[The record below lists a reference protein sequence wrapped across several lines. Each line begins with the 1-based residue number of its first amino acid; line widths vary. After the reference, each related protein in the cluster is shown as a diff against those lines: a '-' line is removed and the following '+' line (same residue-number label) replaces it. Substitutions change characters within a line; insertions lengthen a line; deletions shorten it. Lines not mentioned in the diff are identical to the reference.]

1 MDHHVIFAV
10 EDRVAR
16 IELARPE
23 KKNALTP
30 GMYAALARALAAA
43 EADGAVR
50 AVLIHGAP
58 GCFCAGNDL
67 ADFLSGPA
75 GGELPEA
82 ASTLLLPMI
91 AGYQRAAEL
100 LLLGQPFGVEK
111 ASAAGFVTEVVAE
124 AEVIERARAA
134 ARAVAA
140 LPPEAVRLTK
150 GLMRG
155 PLAAGVAAQMAEEL
169 RLFSLR
175 VTSPEAREALGAF
188 FEKRKPD
195 FSAF

>member
-1 MDHHVIFAV
+1 MRALVCSRFGPVGDLAV
-10 EDRVAR
+10 EERPQPVPAEQEVVVRV
-16 IELARPE
+16 
-23 KKNALTP
+23 
-30 GMYAALARALAAA
+30 
-43 EADGAVR
+43 
-50 AVLIHGAP
+50 
-58 GCFCAGNDL
+58 
-67 ADFLSGPA
+67 
-75 GGELPEA
+75 EA
-82 ASTLLLPMI
+82 AGLNYPDALMVQGKYQVRPPLPFVPLGIVPEFGSTFLLPML

-134 ARAVAA
+134 ARALAA
-140 LPPEAVRLTK
+140 LPPESVRLTK

-188 FEKRKPD
+188 FEKRKPVWKNK
-195 FSAF
+195 